1 MIEWRLELYLDC
13 RQELINIGIERSDI
27 FDSEE
32 IKIIP
37 CSNELEGLGIIA
49 KALDFVR
56 SFTNCY
62 DETFDD
68 VMDNTSG
75 ERGGR
80 FDCHEDYFI
89 KDSDNFYAGAFVHV
103 GEVSYAEIWSKRKD
117 CIVAYV
123 RM

>member
-1 MIEWRLELYLDC
+1 MIQWRLNLHLDC
-13 RQELINIGIERSDI
+13 REVLRNADVEGSDI
-27 FDSEE
+27 FMPEE

-37 CSNELEGLGIIA
+37 CNNELEGLGIMA

-75 ERGGR
+75 ERCGR
-80 FDCHEDYFI
+80 FDCHENYFI
-89 KDSDNFYAGAFVHV
+89 RDNDNFYAGAFVHV
-103 GEVSYAEIWSKRKD
+103 GEVSYAEIWSKKRD